1 MDLYQ
6 YNFCFL
12 EIALSEQQD
21 FVDKIF
27 LIESSFTHKG
37 VRKRIEGRRRVVFFV
52 NLTIYVLVE
61 KTSSLGEAEVDQ
73 EV

>member
-6 YNFCFL
+6 YDLCFL

-37 VRKRIEGRRRVVFFV
+37 VRIRNKNRGGEEGLFFIKPD
-52 NLTIYVLVE
+52 NLR
-61 KTSSLGEAEVDQ
+61 SS
-73 EV
+73 

>member
-6 YNFCFL
+6 YDLCFL

-37 VRKRIEGRRRVVFFV
+37 VRKRIEEETRRDCFFF
-52 NLTIYVLVE
+52 
-61 KTSSLGEAEVDQ
+61 
-73 EV
+73 